1 MSFAAIQ
8 IDTEIIIASEISQK
22 EKDKYQMISLI
33 CGNLKKLR
41 QMNIHTKQKQTYR
54 HRKKLTVTEGRAGG

>member
-1 MSFAAIQ
+1 MSFAEIQ
-8 IDTEIIIASEISQK
+8 KDTEIIIVSEISQK

-33 CGNLKKLR
+33 WGNLKKLR

-54 HRKKLTVTEGRAGG
+54 HRKKQ